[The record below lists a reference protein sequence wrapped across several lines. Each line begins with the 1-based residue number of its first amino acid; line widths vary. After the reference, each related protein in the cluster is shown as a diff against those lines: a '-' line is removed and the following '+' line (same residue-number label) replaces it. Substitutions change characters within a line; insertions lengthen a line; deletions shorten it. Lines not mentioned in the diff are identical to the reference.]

1 MYFCFDLLGDNDEP
15 SNPDKF
21 QTVAITCPKKRFTKE
36 AKIQKCCPHGQAL
49 VWKNAKQECMEKNLA
64 VNATDEWTLQVNGH
78 LYDGYKGQ
86 KNLKD
91 EGILSYNKFNHT
103 VGSIETMQL
112 IRV

>member
-36 AKIQKCCPHGQAL
+36 RKIQKCCPHGQAL
-49 VWKNAKQECMEKNLA
+49 DRQLEKCVGKNLA
-64 VNATDEWTLQVNGH
+64 VNATDKWTLQVNGH

-86 KNLKD
+86 QNLKD
-91 EGILSYNKFNHT
+91 EGILSYNKFNHK
-103 VGSIETMQL
+103 VCSIETLQL
-112 IRV
+112 IRL